1 MSDGRAGLL
10 MVLIASVV
18 LCPPTR
24 GTQSLGG
31 SSSRTEAFTTEQPDI
46 SISCFVVRP
55 PRPATPSPI
64 FSRAT
69 RAAIVLE
76 EHDQCLLDDA
86 HLGRAQLISPR
97 LRC

>member
-1 MSDGRAGLL
+1 MSDGRAALL

-24 GTQSLGG
+24 GTQTLGG
-31 SSSRTEAFTTEQPDI
+31 SSPRTEAFTTEQPNL

-64 FSRAT
+64 FLGST
-69 RAAIVLE
+69 QGAIVLE
-76 EHDQCLLDDA
+76 ERDPCLIDQT
-86 HLGRAQLISPR
+86 HLSRALAISPR